1 MDKISVRQG
10 ETFQLPVEIDYT
22 TAQTVQLLVW
32 NDTATIINETE
43 PFNDGKA
50 TLDAGVIG
58 SDVGLYSYSVTI
70 TYSGSEVDILPD
82 ITDCTECDF
91 PEFEICE
98 GNPVEDQYV

>member
-10 ETFQLPVEIDYT
+10 ETFQLPVEIDDT

-32 NDTATIINETE
+32 NDTATIIDETE

-50 TLDAGVIG
+50 TIDAGIIA

-70 TYSGSEVDILPD
+70 TYSDGVVDILPD

-91 PEFEICE
+91 PEFEVCE
-98 GNPVEDQYV
+98 GNPVED

>member
-10 ETFQLPVEIDYT
+10 ETFQLPVEIDDT

-32 NDTATIINETE
+32 NDTLTIINETE

-50 TLDAGVIG
+50 TIDAGIIT
-58 SDVGLYSYSVTI
+58 SDVGVYSYSVTI
-70 TYSGSEVDILPD
+70 TYSDGVVDILPD
-82 ITDCTECDF
+82 VNECTGCDF

-98 GNPVEDQYV
+98 GNPEVV